1 MGADISKEELQQL
14 LKDEKLIST
23 IVKKVIADE
32 ETLSELAGNIAE
44 ELASAM
50 GDDPAIKKQIMKAA
64 LASPGFK
71 QKIIRQLVNE
81 LGDD

>member
-14 LKDEKLIST
+14 LKDKKLVST
-23 IVKKVIADE
+23 IVKKVVADE
-32 ETLSELAGNIAE
+32 ETLSELAGNIAG

-50 GDDPAIKKQIMKAA
+50 EDDPAIKKQIMKAA